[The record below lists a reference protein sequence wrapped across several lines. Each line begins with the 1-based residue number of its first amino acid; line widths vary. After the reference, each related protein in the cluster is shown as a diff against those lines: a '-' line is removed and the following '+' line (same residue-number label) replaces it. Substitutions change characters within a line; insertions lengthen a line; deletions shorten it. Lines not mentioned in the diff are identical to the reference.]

1 VDADEA
7 ATAGP
12 VNRTPQVAISISW
25 KNAPAGC
32 YTSVVTRVAASGITW
47 DGATPP
53 NSSCP

>member
-32 YTSVVTRVAASGITW
+32 YTSVVSRVAASGITW